1 MSAYQQA
8 STVHCSSERERAST
22 VHRSSECE
30 RASMVHRSS
39 ECERASTVHQHH
51 DVRLYLLL
59 IRIDSQASLPRPRPR
74 APRRDVTAL
83 SIMKRA
89 RGSGAG
95 RWWAG
100 GGAMAGDGWVVV
112 ISMRER
118 SERVDKRSPE
128 HQHNALS
135 IC

>member
-95 RWWAG
+95 RWWVMG
-100 GGAMAGDGWVVV
+100 GRWLSVCASGRNESTNDPPNT
-112 ISMRER
+112 STMRLA
-118 SERVDKRSPE
+118 SAD
-128 HQHNALS
+128 N
-135 IC
+135 